1 VELDVPD
8 LVRDEALKRTAMY
21 HDTQLG
27 SDRATM
33 TRDKILAHGRSVL
46 DVESQ
51 ALGQMRDAL
60 DEDFA
65 RAVELIL
72 ATQGRVVVSGM
83 GKSGHIA
90 RKMAA
95 TFASTGT
102 PAIFVHPGE
111 AAHGDLG
118 MLLAGDLLVVLSN
131 SGATP
136 ELRPI
141 MDYARS
147 LACPIVAI
155 SAQRHSPM
163 AQAAQ
168 AAIILPQVRET
179 CPVNISPTTSTT
191 LMLALGDALAVATMS
206 MRGITREQLE
216 RLHPGGAI
224 GLRLLPINE
233 IMHSGER
240 LPLVAADMPM
250 RDVLLTMTEKSLG
263 IAGVLDDEG
272 QLIGTITDG
281 DLRRNIDRLLMSAAA
296 EVMTRHPKTIP
307 DGTYAEDALAILS
320 ANKITA
326 LFVMDHDFPEKPVGL
341 VHIHDFNR
349 MGMA

>member
-1 VELDVPD
+1 
-8 LVRDEALKRTAMY
+8 MY
-21 HDTQLG
+21 HDPALRSG
-27 SDRATM
+27 AAGAIAPNPVLD
-33 TRDKILAHGRSVL
+33 HGRSVL
-46 DVESQ
+46 ELEAQ
-51 ALGQMRDAL
+51 ALFQLRDVL
-60 DEDFA
+60 DEAFSH
-65 RAVELIL
+65 AVELIL
-72 ATQGRVVVSGM
+72 KTRGRVVVSGM

-141 MDYARS
+141 MEYARS
-147 LACPIVAI
+147 LSCPIIAVT
-155 SAQRHSPM
+155 SQRHSPM
-163 AQAAQ
+163 AQAAS

-191 LMLALGDALAVATMS
+191 LMLALGDALAVAAMS

-233 IMHSGER
+233 LMHAGER
-240 LPLVAADMPM
+240 LPLVAANMPM
-250 RDVLLTMTEKSLG
+250 RDVLVTMTEKSLG
-263 IAGVLDDEG
+263 IAGVIDDQR
-272 QLIGTITDG
+272 QLVGTITDG
-281 DLRRNIDRLLMSAAA
+281 DLRRNIDRLLMSNAAD
-296 EVMTRHPKTIP
+296 VMTRNPKTVP
-307 DGTYAEDALAILS
+307 DGTFAEDALAILS

-326 LFVMDHDFPEKPVGL
+326 LFVMDHDLPTTPIGL

-349 MGMA
+349 LGFS

>member
-1 VELDVPD
+1 MLLD
-8 LVRDEALKRTAMY
+8 LRLKG
-21 HDTQLG
+21 DTGRL
-27 SDRATM
+27 SREN
-33 TRDKILAHGRSVL
+33 ILSHGRTVL
-46 DVESQ
+46 DVEAGALAQLSQ
-51 ALGQMRDAL
+51 AL

-72 ATQGRVVVSGM
+72 KTKGRVVVSGM

-118 MLLAGDLLVVLSN
+118 MLLADDLLVMLSN
-131 SGATP
+131 SGGTP

-141 MDYARS
+141 QHYASRLGCS
-147 LACPIVAI
+147 IVAI
-155 SAQRHSPM
+155 TSQRHSPIGK
-163 AQAAQ
+163 AAS
-168 AAIILPQVRET
+168 ACLTLPRVRET
-179 CPVNISPTTSTT
+179 CPLNISPTTSTT

-206 MRGITREQLE
+206 VRGISREQLE

-224 GLRLLPINE
+224 GSRLLPIND
-233 IMHSGER
+233 IMHVGDQV
-240 LPLVAADMPM
+240 PLVPADLPM
-250 RDVLLTMTEKSLG
+250 RDVLVTMTEKSFG
-263 IAGVLDDEG
+263 IAGVVDPSG
-272 QLIGTITDG
+272 RLIGTITDG
-281 DLRRNIDRLLMSAAA
+281 DLRRDIDRVLMCVAADM
-296 EVMTRHPKTIP
+296 MTVNPKTII
-307 DGTYAEDALAILS
+307 DGTFVEDAMAILT

-326 LFVMDHDFPEKPVGL
+326 LFVMDHAAPDKPIGL

-349 MGMA
+349 LGLK